1 MTRIVL
7 PDSLDQKWPREPIL
21 SNFVGEERMREETI
35 KIVKATAPVIKEHG
49 QAITQRMYE
58 IAFAA
63 RPDARHLFT
72 TTWMVNSEEGRKQ
85 AGRLAGAVYAY
96 AQNIDQLEKIAGPV
110 EHIANR
116 HVDTQILPETYPVI
130 GQCLLAAIKEV
141 LGEEATPEILS
152 AWEEAYNALA
162 DVFIEREKEIYK
174 ERNDEL
180 FPVEEAR

>member
-1 MTRIVL
+1 M
-7 PDSLDQKWPREPIL
+7 KA
-21 SNFVGEERMREETI
+21 ETI
-35 KIVKATAPVIKEHG
+35 EIVKATAPVIKEHG

-96 AQNIDQLEKIAGPV
+96 AQHIDELEKLAGPV

-116 HVDTQILPETYPVI
+116 HVDTKILPETYPVI
-130 GQCLLAAIKEV
+130 GQCLLAAIKDV
-141 LGEEATPEILS
+141 LGDEATPEIIS
-152 AWEEAYNALA
+152 AWGEAYDALA

-174 ERNDEL
+174 ERNDAL
-180 FPVEEAR
+180 FPIEDSR